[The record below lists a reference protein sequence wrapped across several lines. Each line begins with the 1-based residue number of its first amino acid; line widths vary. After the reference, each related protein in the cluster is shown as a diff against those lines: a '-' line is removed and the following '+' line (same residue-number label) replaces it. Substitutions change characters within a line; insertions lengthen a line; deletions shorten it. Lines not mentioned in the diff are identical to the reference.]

1 MSKFDLS
8 RRQFMGFAGGVAAVA
23 GLGLVGCG
31 STGTDS
37 TGEGGDSAETATL
50 TGSISCSG
58 ATSFQPLIEAASDAF
73 CEANPDVSIA
83 ISAGGSGQGL
93 SQVAEGSVQ
102 IGRSDVYAES
112 KLEPEQCENLVDNQ
126 VCIVGMGPIVNA
138 DVDVDDISLEQLKGI
153 FMGEI
158 TDWSDLGGT
167 AGAIQVIQREAGSGT
182 RATFEDAVLQGDTAP
197 DSFRPVAEVDSSGT
211 VVEQVAQTPGSIS
224 YVAFNYMNS
233 DGIKALTVEGVE
245 PTQENVE
252 SGDFTIWA
260 YEHMYTRSDEDA
272 STAPVTQAFIEFIMS
287 DDFADTVVEQGFI
300 PMGDMQVKKD
310 ADGNI
315 TAA

>member
-1 MSKFDLS
+1 MSDIS
-8 RRQFMGFAGGVAAVA
+8 RRQFLGLSGAVAAVA

-31 STGTDS
+31 GSGDAAPEGDAS
-37 TGEGGDSAETATL
+37 GEATL
-50 TGSISCSG
+50 VGSISCSG
-58 ATSFQPLIEAASDAF
+58 ATSFQPLVEKASDAF

-93 SQVAEGSVQ
+93 SQIAEGSVQ
-102 IGRSDVYAES
+102 IGRSDVYAEE
-112 KLEPEQCENLVDNQ
+112 KLEPEQCEGLVDNQ

-138 DVDVDDISLEQLKGI
+138 DVDVDDLTLDQLKGI
-153 FMGEI
+153 FLGQI
-158 TDWSDLGGT
+158 TDWADLGGT

-182 RATFEDAVLQGDTAP
+182 RATFEAAVLGGEVAP

-211 VVEQVAQTPGSIS
+211 VVEQVAATAGSIS
-224 YVAFNYMNS
+224 YVAFNYMEN
-233 DGIKALTVEGVE
+233 DGIKALTVDGVE
-245 PTQENVE
+245 PTQANVE

-260 YEHMYTRSDEDA
+260 YEHMYTREDEDE
-272 STAPVTQAFIEFIMS
+272 STAAVTKAFIEFMMS
-287 DDFADTVVEQGFI
+287 EDFAATVVEEGFI
-300 PMGDMQVKKD
+300 PMTDMQVKKD

>member
-1 MSKFDLS
+1 MSDIS
-8 RRQFMGFAGGVAAVA
+8 RRQFLGLSGAVAAVA

-31 STGTDS
+31 GSGDAAPEGDAS
-37 TGEGGDSAETATL
+37 GEAAL
-50 TGSISCSG
+50 VGSISCSG
-58 ATSFQPLIEAASDAF
+58 ATSFQPLVEKASDAF

-93 SQVAEGSVQ
+93 SQIAEGSVQ
-102 IGRSDVYAES
+102 IGRSDVYAEE
-112 KLEPEQCENLVDNQ
+112 KLEPEQCEGLVDNQ

-138 DVDVDDISLEQLKGI
+138 EVDVDDLTLDQLKGI
-153 FMGEI
+153 FLGQI
-158 TDWSDLGGT
+158 TDWADLGGT

-182 RATFEDAVLQGDTAP
+182 RATFEAAVLGGEVAP

-211 VVEQVAQTPGSIS
+211 VVEQVAATAGSIS
-224 YVAFNYMNS
+224 YVAFNYMEN
-233 DGIKALTVEGVE
+233 DGVKALTVDGVE
-245 PTQENVE
+245 PTQANVE

-260 YEHMYTRSDEDA
+260 YEHMYTREDEDE
-272 STAPVTQAFIEFIMS
+272 STAAVTKAFIEFMMS
-287 DDFADTVVEQGFI
+287 EDFAATVVEEGFI
-300 PMGDMQVKKD
+300 PMTDMQVKKD